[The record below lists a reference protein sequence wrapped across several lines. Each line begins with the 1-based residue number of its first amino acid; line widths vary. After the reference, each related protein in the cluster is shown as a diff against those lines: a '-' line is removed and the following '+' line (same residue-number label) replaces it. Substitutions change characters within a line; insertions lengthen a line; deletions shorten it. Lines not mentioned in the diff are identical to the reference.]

1 MAEKRVEIVDAER
14 THHDRRR
21 GDRVDRADCRRAR
34 DRHRARPRAAA
45 GGLKGIFGGEDAAT
59 SVKIELANEQARIEL
74 RIAVEYGY
82 PVHSVARGVQENVE
96 VDIEKLAGVAV
107 SSVDVYVKRVVPPQ
121 THDSGSD

>member
-1 MAEKRVEIVDAER
+1 MAEKRVEIVDASGRITIAEEVIASIARIAAER
-14 THHDRRR
+14 VT
-21 GDRVDRADCRRAR
+21 GIARVG
-34 DRHRARPRAAA
+34 AAA

>member
-1 MAEKRVEIVDAER
+1 MAEKRVEIVDANGRITIAEEVIASIARIAAER
-14 THHDRRR
+14 VTGIAR
-21 GDRVDRADCRRAR
+21 GGGATS
-34 DRHRARPRAAA
+34 
-45 GGLKGIFGGEDAAT
+45 GLKGIFGGEDVAPN
-59 SVKIELANEQARIEL
+59 VKIELANDQARIEL

-121 THDSGSD
+121 THDAGSD

>member
-1 MAEKRVEIVDAER
+1 MAEKRVEIVDASGRITIAEEVIASIARIAAER
-14 THHDRRR
+14 VT
-21 GDRVDRADCRRAR
+21 GIARAG
-34 DRHRARPRAAA
+34 AAA

>member
-1 MAEKRVEIVDAER
+1 MAEKRVEILDENGRVTIAEEVIASIARIAAER
-14 THHDRRR
+14 VT
-21 GDRVDRADCRRAR
+21 GIARVG
-34 DRHRARPRAAA
+34 AAA

-96 VDIEKLAGVAV
+96 TDIEKLAGVAV

>member
-1 MAEKRVEIVDAER
+1 MAEKRVEIADASGRITIAEEVIASIARIAAER
-14 THHDRRR
+14 VT
-21 GDRVDRADCRRAR
+21 GIARVG
-34 DRHRARPRAAA
+34 AAA

>member
-1 MAEKRVEIVDAER
+1 MAEKRVEIVDGSGRVTIAEEVIASIARIAAER
-14 THHDRRR
+14 VT
-21 GDRVDRADCRRAR
+21 GIARVG
-34 DRHRARPRAAA
+34 AAA